1 MQKKEKTKAVDDYT
15 ERGRPCPLLPH
26 HVRQFVRTGS
36 GSDLLDSK
44 FIYMDA
50 LIAFEGNR
58 QHLTPPS
65 FAYHKLYAKL
75 IARLAIYEALFLLKY
90 HCQVP

>member
-36 GSDLLDSK
+36 GSDWVPK
-44 FIYMDA
+44 FKSLVIDEAFLFMTAASLKSRLKRPIYD
-50 LIAFEGNR
+50 
-58 QHLTPPS
+58 
-65 FAYHKLYAKL
+65 
-75 IARLAIYEALFLLKY
+75 
-90 HCQVP
+90 